1 MKRIVNPWSGMEGYG
16 CYGCAPHNASGLRM
30 EFYEQGDYIVSRWL
44 PRAEYEGWVDTL
56 HGGIQAALADEIASW
71 VVFRKLQTAGVT
83 SRLEMR
89 YHRPILVSQGEI
101 ELRARIVSP
110 QAQPCRRGCRDPRLR
125 GTHGDRGGG
134 RLFRLFREGRAR
146 AHAFLRL
153 PYRGGRR
160 SAASDIAY
168 IINPDDDRR

>member
-56 HGGIQAALADEIASW
+56 HGAIQAALADEIASW

-101 ELRARIVSP
+101 ELRARIVS
-110 QAQPCRRGCRDPRLR
+110 RRRNLVGVGVEILDC
-125 GTHGDRGGG
+125 
-134 RLFRLFREGRAR
+134 EGRTATEAEVVYFVFSEKVAR
-146 AHAFLRL
+146 ERMHFCGWRTEEETQC
-153 PYRGGRR
+153 GE
-160 SAASDIAY
+160 
-168 IINPDDDRR
+168 

>member
-30 EFYEQGDYIVSRWL
+30 EFYEEGDYIVSRWL

-89 YHRPILVSQGEI
+89 YHRPILVSQG
-101 ELRARIVSP
+101 
-110 QAQPCRRGCRDPRLR
+110 
-125 GTHGDRGGG
+125 G

-153 PYRGGRR
+153 PYRGGDAVRR
-160 SAASDIAY
+160 VI
-168 IINPDDDRR
+168 

>member
-1 MKRIVNPWSGMEGYG
+1 MERHGG
-16 CYGCAPHNASGLRM
+16 VRLLRLRPAQCLGS
-30 EFYEQGDYIVSRWL
+30 ENGVLRGGDYIVSRWL

-101 ELRARIVSP
+101 ELRARIVS
-110 QAQPCRRGCRDPRLR
+110 RRRNLVGVGVEILDCEGRTATEAEVVYFVFSEKVARERMHFCGCRTEEETQC
-125 GTHGDRGGG
+125 G
-134 RLFRLFREGRAR
+134 E
-146 AHAFLRL
+146 
-153 PYRGGRR
+153 
-160 SAASDIAY
+160 
-168 IINPDDDRR
+168 